1 VSKDWRHG
9 ISGADMCL
17 IGAAANVFF
26 LAWLIFNRSLCM
38 NTTLIYS
45 VLAEPS
51 LMHFFHLMLV
61 VFFNEGNYQWRR
73 LVVYGLGAYM
83 IL

>member
-1 VSKDWRHG
+1 
-9 ISGADMCL
+9 
-17 IGAAANVFF
+17 
-26 LAWLIFNRSLCM
+26 
-38 NTTLIYS
+38 
-45 VLAEPS
+45 
-51 LMHFFHLMLV
+51 MHFFHLMLV